1 MKKLESLVLALSLF
15 SLLAYPCGKTV
26 AIAADTDSLA
36 SDEVLSASI
45 SDNNRSLEE
54 VYSLLKQFISDQ
66 KDNGNHAFYLAN
78 VYESSYFSDNNGD
91 IPTEFQNKIVL
102 EYFWEDEETVLTAVK
117 AFMQENGIDE
127 SLVAYE
133 FLVDAVESDS
143 DPESLDKSLKNAYIL
158 LKQFVSD
165 QKVNGNH
172 AFYLANVYESSYF
185 SDNNGDIPTE
195 FQNKI
200 VLEYFWEDEETVL
213 TAVKAFM
220 QENDID
226 ESLVAYE
233 FLVDAA
239 EPEEKMNLEEIS
251 DLLTSFIEQRGYD
264 AHTEIHREMDNGER
278 ENTVSVVFHQRSI
291 GEEPYDYDSLTADVN
306 AFLAEKQ
313 IDTDTFDLRIEVQDE
328 AAEPDV
334 KPSLEEIRDL
344 LTGYIEQRG
353 YKARAEVADEFENT
367 VTVVFEQL
375 PIGAENYDF
384 DALTADFNAFFAE
397 KQIDTD
403 SFGFLVLAD
412 EGGAVEPE
420 EKMNLEEIRDL
431 LAGYI
436 EQRGYKARAEVADE
450 FENTVTVV
458 FEQLPIGAEN
468 YDFDALTADFNAFF
482 AEKQIDTD
490 SFGFLVLADEGGAK
504 VQTDRITD
512 EQLLNWVKIDYEKKL
527 GIAVYPE
534 IVSKSDSAY
543 EFAVKDKEG
552 NVLDTYMIDPRTGTG
567 INASGEEVNLP
578 QTGMSSLHKAFAGL
592 AALMGI
598 TGIGLV
604 KRSRKEDDE

>member
-1 MKKLESLVLALSLF
+1 MKKLVSLIATLSLF
-15 SLLAYPCGKTV
+15 CFLTNQCKGLTVVAAYNDPLAM
-26 AIAADTDSLA
+26 DEA
-36 SDEVLSASI
+36 S
-45 SDNNRSLEE
+45 
-54 VYSLLKQFISDQ
+54 Q
-66 KDNGNHAFYLAN
+66 
-78 VYESSYFSDNNGD
+78 
-91 IPTEFQNKIVL
+91 
-102 EYFWEDEETVLTAVK
+102 
-117 AFMQENGIDE
+117 
-127 SLVAYE
+127 
-133 FLVDAVESDS
+133 
-143 DPESLDKSLKNAYIL
+143 
-158 LKQFVSD
+158 
-165 QKVNGNH
+165 
-172 AFYLANVYESSYF
+172 
-185 SDNNGDIPTE
+185 
-195 FQNKI
+195 
-200 VLEYFWEDEETVL
+200 
-213 TAVKAFM
+213 
-220 QENDID
+220 
-226 ESLVAYE
+226 
-233 FLVDAA
+233 A
-239 EPEEKMNLEEIS
+239 EIKPSLEEIS

-313 IDTDTFDLRIEVQDE
+313 IDTGTFDLRIEVQDE
-328 AAEPDV
+328 TVEPDV
-334 KPSLEEIRDL
+334 KP
-344 LTGYIEQRG
+344 
-353 YKARAEVADEFENT
+353 
-367 VTVVFEQL
+367 
-375 PIGAENYDF
+375 
-384 DALTADFNAFFAE
+384 
-397 KQIDTD
+397 
-403 SFGFLVLAD
+403 
-412 EGGAVEPE
+412 
-420 EKMNLEEIRDL
+420 NLEEIRDL

-504 VQTDRITD
+504 DQTDRITD

-534 IVSKSDSAY
+534 IVSRSDSAY

-552 NVLDTYMIDPRTGTG
+552 NVLDTYMIDPQTGTG
-567 INASGEEVNLP
+567 ISASGEEIDLP
-578 QTGMSSLHKAFAGL
+578 QTGMSSLHKVFAGL